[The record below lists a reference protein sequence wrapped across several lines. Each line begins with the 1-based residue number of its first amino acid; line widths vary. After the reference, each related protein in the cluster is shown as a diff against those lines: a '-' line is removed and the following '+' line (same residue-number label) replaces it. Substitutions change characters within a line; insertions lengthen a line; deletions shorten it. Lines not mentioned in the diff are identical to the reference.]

1 MATRKTLKD
10 FLGNINYPKTE
21 NVEDEILRYKLEHE
35 IGLENNF
42 SREDN
47 DDLKDTI
54 KETLSSYVKYIV
66 DNANNIYKPNNTDY
80 EESVYYRRSDPE
92 LSTSDSNYDVYI
104 TDQAAPHLERS
115 SSDYLETNLFLDKTG
130 AEQIKSGHE
139 VLSKVNNEATGI
151 NSSGEATPFK
161 RPHTFNSVIAATQKM
176 MLDNNRFANVPGSN
190 NFTGDQDLSITD
202 FEEDEDL
209 EEGSI
214 LIENVFGEHTKEN
227 KIKLKKLKDLGAS
240 LLYRTSGFS
249 KVNNIWGG
257 FRPDDIAGIEN
268 SMNSADPYSGDNI
281 DESNDEYKKQNS
293 NSYRA
298 KYSIKSIFEEISRE
312 IWKVRSMRCVFLY
325 NMSCEEP
332 GTKELIN
339 GDKVMIVII
348 VILHL

>member
-115 SSDYLETNLFLDKTG
+115 SSDYLETNLLVM
-130 AEQIKSGHE
+130 E
-139 VLSKVNNEATGI
+139 SKV
-151 NSSGEATPFK
+151 
-161 RPHTFNSVIAATQKM
+161 
-176 MLDNNRFANVPGSN
+176 
-190 NFTGDQDLSITD
+190 
-202 FEEDEDL
+202 
-209 EEGSI
+209 SI
-214 LIENVFGEHTKEN
+214 L
-227 KIKLKKLKDLGAS
+227 S
-240 LLYRTSGFS
+240 LCTGLTRLLFT
-249 KVNNIWGG
+249 
-257 FRPDDIAGIEN
+257 
-268 SMNSADPYSGDNI
+268 
-281 DESNDEYKKQNS
+281 
-293 NSYRA
+293 
-298 KYSIKSIFEEISRE
+298 
-312 IWKVRSMRCVFLY
+312 
-325 NMSCEEP
+325 
-332 GTKELIN
+332 
-339 GDKVMIVII
+339 
-348 VILHL
+348 